1 MTIESGQRFP
11 GFTGQTHDG
20 KTLNLADY
28 HAGKKLVVFF
38 YPAAT
43 TRGCVRET
51 TEFAERREEFDAVNA
66 ALVGVSVDDVE
77 KQKEHAVQCA
87 VNFPVLSDLDKTL
100 TMQLG
105 ILNERGRSKRT
116 TYVMDSAGIVRAV
129 FNDVQIDG
137 HVDQVLQAVK
147 GLS

>member
-1 MTIESGQRFP
+1 MTIEPGQKFP
-11 GFTGQTHDG
+11 GYTAQTHEG
-20 KTLNLADY
+20 ETLNLADY
-28 HAGKKLVVFF
+28 RAGKKLVVFF

-51 TEFAERREEFDAVNA
+51 TEFAARREEFDAVNA
-66 ALVGVSVDDVE
+66 VLVGVSVDDVE

-87 VNFPVLSDLDKTL
+87 ANFPVLSDLDKTL
-100 TMQLG
+100 STQLD

-116 TYVMDSAGIVRAV
+116 TYVMDSAGIVRTI
-129 FNDVQIDG
+129 FHDVQIDG
-137 HVDQVLQAVK
+137 HVDQVLQALR